1 MYKNIVKYLE
11 GINFSQLTLAEKT
24 QINNL
29 YRATPDLVI
38 SQSSLSRIQTYVRKV
53 NPAYTLN
60 ISGWVSLLK
69 ETLY

>member
-60 ISGWVSLLK
+60 ISG
-69 ETLY
+69 